1 METLTYEQTIELEA
15 NIKIK
20 NEAEII
26 YQNFLK
32 NVKLEAKNYKG
43 EGKFLFWSDEH
54 NQTYFTIKNEKFV
67 FQCRF
72 LNETYDVEVTPSG
85 IFNALKKEYRGV
97 SHLSSAVR
105 EREKV

>member
-1 METLTYEQTIELEA
+1 
-15 NIKIK
+15 
-20 NEAEII
+20 
-26 YQNFLK
+26 
-32 NVKLEAKNYKG
+32 
-43 EGKFLFWSDEH
+43 
-54 NQTYFTIKNEKFV
+54 V

-72 LNETYDVEVTPSG
+72 LHETYDVEVTPSG

>member
-1 METLTYEQTIELEA
+1 MDELTYEQTIELEA

-43 EGKFLFWSDEH
+43 EGRFLFWKDQH
-54 NQTYFTIKNEKFV
+54 NATYFTIKNDV
-67 FQCRF
+67 FYFECRF
-72 LNETYDVEVTPSG
+72 LHETYDVQVTPSG

-105 EREKV
+105 SIN

>member
-1 METLTYEQTIELEA
+1 MEELTYEQTIELEL

-20 NEAEII
+20 NEADAI
-26 YQNFLK
+26 YQNFLR

-54 NQTYFTIKNEKFV
+54 NQTYFTIKNEKFY

-72 LNETYDVEVTPSG
+72 LHESYDVEVTPSG
-85 IFNALKKEYRGV
+85 IFSALKKEYRGV